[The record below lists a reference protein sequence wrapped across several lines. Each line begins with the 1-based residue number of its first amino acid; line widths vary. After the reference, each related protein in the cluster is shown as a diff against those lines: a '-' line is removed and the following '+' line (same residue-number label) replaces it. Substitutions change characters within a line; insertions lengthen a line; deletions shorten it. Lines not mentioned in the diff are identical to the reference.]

1 MAKKI
6 YLADDEQDIREIL
19 TEFLSNAG
27 YEVTAYKNGDTLFSV
42 FQEKPCD
49 LVILDIMMPGSD
61 GLSICKKL
69 RTISSVP
76 IIILTAKDSESDH
89 MKGFMY
95 GGDDY
100 LIKPFSPSLLVVR
113 VNALFRR
120 VEMNIPVKADISF
133 GDVCFSWEKHNAI
146 VKEHDIGLTMTEF
159 SLLGCL
165 MEHGGT
171 AIPRNEILDKVWGID
186 STEIETRVVDETVRR
201 VRQKMKTAGSKVRI
215 SAVWGY
221 GYKLEDCNETRYKIA
236 TLTGSAVMA
245 AMLLSLLIL
254 NIVFNKKIELRAENA
269 IKNVFTLNSD
279 EYLNYESENDTGS
292 LYYASLVYMGADSEN
307 RDDIYQILTPK
318 EKKLIDW
325 YETHPS
331 DEMQRA
337 KINEATYYMEARTE
351 YYEDSNERLLA
362 YVDVTGEPELVK
374 EISFGV
380 LLDAFVIAALGA
392 AIGYFL
398 GKKLEQNDK
407 AQKTFFENTSHEL
420 KTPLMAICGYAEE
433 IEMGVITDYSQA
445 GRMIVSQTERMSKLI
460 EDILYLS
467 KMESG
472 TEPLKCEPIE
482 MASLVQDILM
492 PLEGIVNR
500 RNLSVSLELDEGYV
514 NGDPEKLEHAVANL
528 ITNSVKYACSQI
540 EISWKNQVL
549 SIWNDGGE
557 LSTEDFSHM
566 FERFHTGQNG
576 NSGIGLALSKEIVE
590 MHGWKLS
597 AKNDRHG
604 ICLSMVCHS

>member
-1 MAKKI
+1 
-6 YLADDEQDIREIL
+6 
-19 TEFLSNAG
+19 
-27 YEVTAYKNGDTLFSV
+27 
-42 FQEKPCD
+42 
-49 LVILDIMMPGSD
+49 
-61 GLSICKKL
+61 
-69 RTISSVP
+69 
-76 IIILTAKDSESDH
+76 
-89 MKGFMY
+89 
-95 GGDDY
+95 
-100 LIKPFSPSLLVVR
+100 
-113 VNALFRR
+113 
-120 VEMNIPVKADISF
+120 MNK
-133 GDVCFSWEKHNAI
+133 
-146 VKEHDIGLTMTEF
+146 
-159 SLLGCL
+159 
-165 MEHGGT
+165 
-171 AIPRNEILDKVWGID
+171 
-186 STEIETRVVDETVRR
+186 
-201 VRQKMKTAGSKVRI
+201 
-215 SAVWGY
+215 
-221 GYKLEDCNETRYKIA
+221 TRYKIA

-269 IKNVFTLNSD
+269 IKNVFTLDSD

-337 KINEATYYMEARTE
+337 KINEATYYMKARTE
-351 YYEDSNERLLA
+351 YYEDGNERLLA

-380 LLDAFVIAALGA
+380 LLDAFVITALGA

-407 AQKTFFENTSHEL
+407 AQKTFFENTSYEL

-566 FERFHTGQNG
+566 FERFYTGQNG

>member
-1 MAKKI
+1 
-6 YLADDEQDIREIL
+6 
-19 TEFLSNAG
+19 
-27 YEVTAYKNGDTLFSV
+27 
-42 FQEKPCD
+42 
-49 LVILDIMMPGSD
+49 
-61 GLSICKKL
+61 
-69 RTISSVP
+69 
-76 IIILTAKDSESDH
+76 
-89 MKGFMY
+89 
-95 GGDDY
+95 
-100 LIKPFSPSLLVVR
+100 
-113 VNALFRR
+113 
-120 VEMNIPVKADISF
+120 MNK
-133 GDVCFSWEKHNAI
+133 
-146 VKEHDIGLTMTEF
+146 
-159 SLLGCL
+159 
-165 MEHGGT
+165 
-171 AIPRNEILDKVWGID
+171 
-186 STEIETRVVDETVRR
+186 
-201 VRQKMKTAGSKVRI
+201 
-215 SAVWGY
+215 
-221 GYKLEDCNETRYKIA
+221 TRYKIA

-337 KINEATYYMEARTE
+337 KINEATYYMKARTE

-540 EISWKNQVL
+540 ERSWKNQVL

>member
-1 MAKKI
+1 
-6 YLADDEQDIREIL
+6 
-19 TEFLSNAG
+19 
-27 YEVTAYKNGDTLFSV
+27 
-42 FQEKPCD
+42 
-49 LVILDIMMPGSD
+49 
-61 GLSICKKL
+61 
-69 RTISSVP
+69 
-76 IIILTAKDSESDH
+76 
-89 MKGFMY
+89 
-95 GGDDY
+95 
-100 LIKPFSPSLLVVR
+100 
-113 VNALFRR
+113 
-120 VEMNIPVKADISF
+120 MNK
-133 GDVCFSWEKHNAI
+133 
-146 VKEHDIGLTMTEF
+146 
-159 SLLGCL
+159 
-165 MEHGGT
+165 
-171 AIPRNEILDKVWGID
+171 
-186 STEIETRVVDETVRR
+186 
-201 VRQKMKTAGSKVRI
+201 
-215 SAVWGY
+215 
-221 GYKLEDCNETRYKIA
+221 TRYKIA

-254 NIVFNKKIELRAENA
+254 NIVFNKKIERRAENA
-269 IKNVFTLNSD
+269 IKNAFTLYSD

-331 DEMQRA
+331 DEIQRV
-337 KINEATYYMEARTE
+337 KINEATYYIKAGTE
-351 YYEDSNERLLA
+351 YYEDNNERLLA

-514 NGDPEKLEHAVANL
+514 KGDPEKLEHAVANL

-566 FERFHTGQNG
+566 FERFYTGQNG

-604 ICLSMVCHS
+604 ICLLMVCHS

>member
-1 MAKKI
+1 
-6 YLADDEQDIREIL
+6 
-19 TEFLSNAG
+19 
-27 YEVTAYKNGDTLFSV
+27 
-42 FQEKPCD
+42 
-49 LVILDIMMPGSD
+49 
-61 GLSICKKL
+61 
-69 RTISSVP
+69 
-76 IIILTAKDSESDH
+76 
-89 MKGFMY
+89 
-95 GGDDY
+95 
-100 LIKPFSPSLLVVR
+100 
-113 VNALFRR
+113 
-120 VEMNIPVKADISF
+120 MNK
-133 GDVCFSWEKHNAI
+133 
-146 VKEHDIGLTMTEF
+146 
-159 SLLGCL
+159 
-165 MEHGGT
+165 
-171 AIPRNEILDKVWGID
+171 
-186 STEIETRVVDETVRR
+186 
-201 VRQKMKTAGSKVRI
+201 
-215 SAVWGY
+215 
-221 GYKLEDCNETRYKIA
+221 TRYKIA

-269 IKNVFTLNSD
+269 IKNVFTLDSD

-337 KINEATYYMEARTE
+337 KINEATYYMKARTE
-351 YYEDSNERLLA
+351 YYEDGNERLLA

-528 ITNSVKYACSQI
+528 ITNSVKYAWSQI

-549 SIWNDGGE
+549 SIGYDGGE
-557 LSTEDFSHM
+557 RSTEDFSHM

>member
-1 MAKKI
+1 
-6 YLADDEQDIREIL
+6 
-19 TEFLSNAG
+19 
-27 YEVTAYKNGDTLFSV
+27 
-42 FQEKPCD
+42 
-49 LVILDIMMPGSD
+49 
-61 GLSICKKL
+61 
-69 RTISSVP
+69 
-76 IIILTAKDSESDH
+76 
-89 MKGFMY
+89 
-95 GGDDY
+95 
-100 LIKPFSPSLLVVR
+100 
-113 VNALFRR
+113 
-120 VEMNIPVKADISF
+120 MNK
-133 GDVCFSWEKHNAI
+133 
-146 VKEHDIGLTMTEF
+146 
-159 SLLGCL
+159 
-165 MEHGGT
+165 
-171 AIPRNEILDKVWGID
+171 
-186 STEIETRVVDETVRR
+186 
-201 VRQKMKTAGSKVRI
+201 
-215 SAVWGY
+215 
-221 GYKLEDCNETRYKIA
+221 TRYKIA

-269 IKNVFTLNSD
+269 IKNVFTLDSD

-337 KINEATYYMEARTE
+337 KINEATYYMKARTE
-351 YYEDSNERLLA
+351 YYEDGNERLLA

-433 IEMGVITDYSQA
+433 IEMGVITDYSQS

-566 FERFHTGQNG
+566 FERFYTGQNG

>member
-1 MAKKI
+1 
-6 YLADDEQDIREIL
+6 
-19 TEFLSNAG
+19 
-27 YEVTAYKNGDTLFSV
+27 
-42 FQEKPCD
+42 
-49 LVILDIMMPGSD
+49 
-61 GLSICKKL
+61 
-69 RTISSVP
+69 
-76 IIILTAKDSESDH
+76 
-89 MKGFMY
+89 
-95 GGDDY
+95 
-100 LIKPFSPSLLVVR
+100 
-113 VNALFRR
+113 
-120 VEMNIPVKADISF
+120 MNK
-133 GDVCFSWEKHNAI
+133 
-146 VKEHDIGLTMTEF
+146 
-159 SLLGCL
+159 
-165 MEHGGT
+165 
-171 AIPRNEILDKVWGID
+171 
-186 STEIETRVVDETVRR
+186 
-201 VRQKMKTAGSKVRI
+201 
-215 SAVWGY
+215 
-221 GYKLEDCNETRYKIA
+221 TRYKIA

-269 IKNVFTLNSD
+269 IKNVFTLDSD

-318 EKKLIDW
+318 EKKLIDC

-337 KINEATYYMEARTE
+337 KINEATYYMKARTE
-351 YYEDSNERLLA
+351 YYEDGNERLLA

>member
-1 MAKKI
+1 
-6 YLADDEQDIREIL
+6 
-19 TEFLSNAG
+19 
-27 YEVTAYKNGDTLFSV
+27 
-42 FQEKPCD
+42 
-49 LVILDIMMPGSD
+49 
-61 GLSICKKL
+61 
-69 RTISSVP
+69 
-76 IIILTAKDSESDH
+76 
-89 MKGFMY
+89 
-95 GGDDY
+95 
-100 LIKPFSPSLLVVR
+100 
-113 VNALFRR
+113 
-120 VEMNIPVKADISF
+120 MNK
-133 GDVCFSWEKHNAI
+133 
-146 VKEHDIGLTMTEF
+146 
-159 SLLGCL
+159 
-165 MEHGGT
+165 
-171 AIPRNEILDKVWGID
+171 
-186 STEIETRVVDETVRR
+186 
-201 VRQKMKTAGSKVRI
+201 
-215 SAVWGY
+215 
-221 GYKLEDCNETRYKIA
+221 TRYKIA

-269 IKNVFTLNSD
+269 IKNVFTLDSD

-325 YETHPS
+325 YEAHPS

-337 KINEATYYMEARTE
+337 KINEATYYMKARTE
-351 YYEDSNERLLA
+351 YYEDGNERLLA

-566 FERFHTGQNG
+566 FERFYTGQNG

>member
-1 MAKKI
+1 
-6 YLADDEQDIREIL
+6 
-19 TEFLSNAG
+19 
-27 YEVTAYKNGDTLFSV
+27 
-42 FQEKPCD
+42 
-49 LVILDIMMPGSD
+49 
-61 GLSICKKL
+61 
-69 RTISSVP
+69 
-76 IIILTAKDSESDH
+76 
-89 MKGFMY
+89 
-95 GGDDY
+95 
-100 LIKPFSPSLLVVR
+100 
-113 VNALFRR
+113 
-120 VEMNIPVKADISF
+120 MNK
-133 GDVCFSWEKHNAI
+133 
-146 VKEHDIGLTMTEF
+146 
-159 SLLGCL
+159 
-165 MEHGGT
+165 
-171 AIPRNEILDKVWGID
+171 
-186 STEIETRVVDETVRR
+186 
-201 VRQKMKTAGSKVRI
+201 
-215 SAVWGY
+215 
-221 GYKLEDCNETRYKIA
+221 TRYKIA

-269 IKNVFTLNSD
+269 IKNVFTLDSD

-337 KINEATYYMEARTE
+337 KINEATYYMKARTE

-362 YVDVTGEPELVK
+362 YVDVTGEPELIK

-528 ITNSVKYACSQI
+528 ITNSVKYVCSQI

>member
-1 MAKKI
+1 
-6 YLADDEQDIREIL
+6 
-19 TEFLSNAG
+19 
-27 YEVTAYKNGDTLFSV
+27 
-42 FQEKPCD
+42 
-49 LVILDIMMPGSD
+49 
-61 GLSICKKL
+61 
-69 RTISSVP
+69 
-76 IIILTAKDSESDH
+76 
-89 MKGFMY
+89 
-95 GGDDY
+95 
-100 LIKPFSPSLLVVR
+100 
-113 VNALFRR
+113 
-120 VEMNIPVKADISF
+120 MNK
-133 GDVCFSWEKHNAI
+133 
-146 VKEHDIGLTMTEF
+146 
-159 SLLGCL
+159 
-165 MEHGGT
+165 
-171 AIPRNEILDKVWGID
+171 
-186 STEIETRVVDETVRR
+186 
-201 VRQKMKTAGSKVRI
+201 
-215 SAVWGY
+215 
-221 GYKLEDCNETRYKIA
+221 TRYKIA

-337 KINEATYYMEARTE
+337 KINEATYYMKARTE

-528 ITNSVKYACSQI
+528 ITNSVKYACSHI

>member
-1 MAKKI
+1 
-6 YLADDEQDIREIL
+6 
-19 TEFLSNAG
+19 
-27 YEVTAYKNGDTLFSV
+27 
-42 FQEKPCD
+42 
-49 LVILDIMMPGSD
+49 
-61 GLSICKKL
+61 
-69 RTISSVP
+69 
-76 IIILTAKDSESDH
+76 
-89 MKGFMY
+89 
-95 GGDDY
+95 
-100 LIKPFSPSLLVVR
+100 
-113 VNALFRR
+113 
-120 VEMNIPVKADISF
+120 MNK
-133 GDVCFSWEKHNAI
+133 
-146 VKEHDIGLTMTEF
+146 
-159 SLLGCL
+159 
-165 MEHGGT
+165 
-171 AIPRNEILDKVWGID
+171 
-186 STEIETRVVDETVRR
+186 
-201 VRQKMKTAGSKVRI
+201 
-215 SAVWGY
+215 
-221 GYKLEDCNETRYKIA
+221 TRYKIA

-337 KINEATYYMEARTE
+337 KINEATYYMKARTE
-351 YYEDSNERLLA
+351 YYEDGNERLLA

-528 ITNSVKYACSQI
+528 ITNFVKYACSQI

>member
-1 MAKKI
+1 
-6 YLADDEQDIREIL
+6 
-19 TEFLSNAG
+19 
-27 YEVTAYKNGDTLFSV
+27 
-42 FQEKPCD
+42 
-49 LVILDIMMPGSD
+49 
-61 GLSICKKL
+61 
-69 RTISSVP
+69 
-76 IIILTAKDSESDH
+76 
-89 MKGFMY
+89 
-95 GGDDY
+95 
-100 LIKPFSPSLLVVR
+100 
-113 VNALFRR
+113 
-120 VEMNIPVKADISF
+120 MNK
-133 GDVCFSWEKHNAI
+133 
-146 VKEHDIGLTMTEF
+146 
-159 SLLGCL
+159 
-165 MEHGGT
+165 
-171 AIPRNEILDKVWGID
+171 
-186 STEIETRVVDETVRR
+186 
-201 VRQKMKTAGSKVRI
+201 
-215 SAVWGY
+215 
-221 GYKLEDCNETRYKIA
+221 TRYKIA

-254 NIVFNKKIELRAENA
+254 NIVFNKKIERRAENA
-269 IKNVFTLNSD
+269 IKNAFTLYSD

-331 DEMQRA
+331 DEIQRV
-337 KINEATYYMEARTE
+337 KINEATYYIKAGTE
-351 YYEDSNERLLA
+351 YYEDNNERLLA

-514 NGDPEKLEHAVANL
+514 KGDPEKLEHAVANL

-566 FERFHTGQNG
+566 FEHFYTGQNG

>member
-1 MAKKI
+1 
-6 YLADDEQDIREIL
+6 
-19 TEFLSNAG
+19 
-27 YEVTAYKNGDTLFSV
+27 
-42 FQEKPCD
+42 
-49 LVILDIMMPGSD
+49 
-61 GLSICKKL
+61 
-69 RTISSVP
+69 
-76 IIILTAKDSESDH
+76 
-89 MKGFMY
+89 
-95 GGDDY
+95 
-100 LIKPFSPSLLVVR
+100 
-113 VNALFRR
+113 
-120 VEMNIPVKADISF
+120 MNK
-133 GDVCFSWEKHNAI
+133 
-146 VKEHDIGLTMTEF
+146 
-159 SLLGCL
+159 
-165 MEHGGT
+165 
-171 AIPRNEILDKVWGID
+171 
-186 STEIETRVVDETVRR
+186 
-201 VRQKMKTAGSKVRI
+201 
-215 SAVWGY
+215 
-221 GYKLEDCNETRYKIA
+221 TRYKIA

-337 KINEATYYMEARTE
+337 KINEATYYMKVRTE
-351 YYEDSNERLLA
+351 YYEDGNERLLA

-566 FERFHTGQNG
+566 FERFYTGQNG

>member
-1 MAKKI
+1 
-6 YLADDEQDIREIL
+6 
-19 TEFLSNAG
+19 
-27 YEVTAYKNGDTLFSV
+27 
-42 FQEKPCD
+42 
-49 LVILDIMMPGSD
+49 
-61 GLSICKKL
+61 
-69 RTISSVP
+69 
-76 IIILTAKDSESDH
+76 
-89 MKGFMY
+89 
-95 GGDDY
+95 
-100 LIKPFSPSLLVVR
+100 
-113 VNALFRR
+113 
-120 VEMNIPVKADISF
+120 MNK
-133 GDVCFSWEKHNAI
+133 
-146 VKEHDIGLTMTEF
+146 
-159 SLLGCL
+159 
-165 MEHGGT
+165 
-171 AIPRNEILDKVWGID
+171 
-186 STEIETRVVDETVRR
+186 
-201 VRQKMKTAGSKVRI
+201 
-215 SAVWGY
+215 
-221 GYKLEDCNETRYKIA
+221 TRYKIA

-337 KINEATYYMEARTE
+337 KINEATYYMKARTE

-380 LLDAFVIAALGA
+380 LLDAFAIAALGA

-407 AQKTFFENTSHEL
+407 AQKTFFENTSHES

>member
-1 MAKKI
+1 
-6 YLADDEQDIREIL
+6 
-19 TEFLSNAG
+19 
-27 YEVTAYKNGDTLFSV
+27 
-42 FQEKPCD
+42 
-49 LVILDIMMPGSD
+49 
-61 GLSICKKL
+61 
-69 RTISSVP
+69 
-76 IIILTAKDSESDH
+76 
-89 MKGFMY
+89 
-95 GGDDY
+95 
-100 LIKPFSPSLLVVR
+100 
-113 VNALFRR
+113 
-120 VEMNIPVKADISF
+120 
-133 GDVCFSWEKHNAI
+133 
-146 VKEHDIGLTMTEF
+146 
-159 SLLGCL
+159 
-165 MEHGGT
+165 
-171 AIPRNEILDKVWGID
+171 
-186 STEIETRVVDETVRR
+186 
-201 VRQKMKTAGSKVRI
+201 
-215 SAVWGY
+215 
-221 GYKLEDCNETRYKIA
+221 
-236 TLTGSAVMA
+236 MA

-269 IKNVFTLNSD
+269 IKNVFTLDSD
-279 EYLNYESENDTGS
+279 EYLNYESENDMGS

-337 KINEATYYMEARTE
+337 KINEATYYMKARTE
-351 YYEDSNERLLA
+351 YYEDGNERLLA

-514 NGDPEKLEHAVANL
+514 NGDPEKLEHAIANL

>member
-1 MAKKI
+1 
-6 YLADDEQDIREIL
+6 
-19 TEFLSNAG
+19 
-27 YEVTAYKNGDTLFSV
+27 
-42 FQEKPCD
+42 
-49 LVILDIMMPGSD
+49 
-61 GLSICKKL
+61 
-69 RTISSVP
+69 
-76 IIILTAKDSESDH
+76 
-89 MKGFMY
+89 
-95 GGDDY
+95 
-100 LIKPFSPSLLVVR
+100 
-113 VNALFRR
+113 
-120 VEMNIPVKADISF
+120 MNK
-133 GDVCFSWEKHNAI
+133 
-146 VKEHDIGLTMTEF
+146 
-159 SLLGCL
+159 
-165 MEHGGT
+165 
-171 AIPRNEILDKVWGID
+171 
-186 STEIETRVVDETVRR
+186 
-201 VRQKMKTAGSKVRI
+201 
-215 SAVWGY
+215 
-221 GYKLEDCNETRYKIA
+221 TRYKIA

-269 IKNVFTLNSD
+269 IKNVFTLDSD

-337 KINEATYYMEARTE
+337 KINEATYYMKDRTE

-566 FERFHTGQNG
+566 FERFYTGQNG

>member
-1 MAKKI
+1 
-6 YLADDEQDIREIL
+6 
-19 TEFLSNAG
+19 
-27 YEVTAYKNGDTLFSV
+27 
-42 FQEKPCD
+42 
-49 LVILDIMMPGSD
+49 
-61 GLSICKKL
+61 
-69 RTISSVP
+69 
-76 IIILTAKDSESDH
+76 
-89 MKGFMY
+89 
-95 GGDDY
+95 
-100 LIKPFSPSLLVVR
+100 
-113 VNALFRR
+113 
-120 VEMNIPVKADISF
+120 MNK
-133 GDVCFSWEKHNAI
+133 
-146 VKEHDIGLTMTEF
+146 
-159 SLLGCL
+159 
-165 MEHGGT
+165 
-171 AIPRNEILDKVWGID
+171 
-186 STEIETRVVDETVRR
+186 
-201 VRQKMKTAGSKVRI
+201 
-215 SAVWGY
+215 
-221 GYKLEDCNETRYKIA
+221 TRYKIA

-254 NIVFNKKIELRAENA
+254 NIVFNKKIERRAENA
-269 IKNVFTLNSD
+269 IKNAFTLYSD

-331 DEMQRA
+331 DEIQRV
-337 KINEATYYMEARTE
+337 KINEATYYIKAGTE
-351 YYEDSNERLLA
+351 YYEDNNERLLA

>member
-1 MAKKI
+1 
-6 YLADDEQDIREIL
+6 
-19 TEFLSNAG
+19 
-27 YEVTAYKNGDTLFSV
+27 
-42 FQEKPCD
+42 
-49 LVILDIMMPGSD
+49 
-61 GLSICKKL
+61 
-69 RTISSVP
+69 
-76 IIILTAKDSESDH
+76 
-89 MKGFMY
+89 
-95 GGDDY
+95 
-100 LIKPFSPSLLVVR
+100 
-113 VNALFRR
+113 
-120 VEMNIPVKADISF
+120 MNK
-133 GDVCFSWEKHNAI
+133 
-146 VKEHDIGLTMTEF
+146 
-159 SLLGCL
+159 
-165 MEHGGT
+165 
-171 AIPRNEILDKVWGID
+171 
-186 STEIETRVVDETVRR
+186 
-201 VRQKMKTAGSKVRI
+201 
-215 SAVWGY
+215 
-221 GYKLEDCNETRYKIA
+221 TRYKIA

-269 IKNVFTLNSD
+269 IKNVFTLDSD

-337 KINEATYYMEARTE
+337 KINEATYYMKARTE
-351 YYEDSNERLLA
+351 YYEDGNERLLA

-540 EISWKNQVL
+540 EISWKN
-549 SIWNDGGE
+549 
-557 LSTEDFSHM
+557 
-566 FERFHTGQNG
+566 
-576 NSGIGLALSKEIVE
+576 
-590 MHGWKLS
+590 
-597 AKNDRHG
+597 
-604 ICLSMVCHS
+604 

>member
-1 MAKKI
+1 
-6 YLADDEQDIREIL
+6 
-19 TEFLSNAG
+19 
-27 YEVTAYKNGDTLFSV
+27 
-42 FQEKPCD
+42 
-49 LVILDIMMPGSD
+49 
-61 GLSICKKL
+61 
-69 RTISSVP
+69 
-76 IIILTAKDSESDH
+76 
-89 MKGFMY
+89 
-95 GGDDY
+95 
-100 LIKPFSPSLLVVR
+100 
-113 VNALFRR
+113 
-120 VEMNIPVKADISF
+120 MNK
-133 GDVCFSWEKHNAI
+133 
-146 VKEHDIGLTMTEF
+146 
-159 SLLGCL
+159 
-165 MEHGGT
+165 
-171 AIPRNEILDKVWGID
+171 
-186 STEIETRVVDETVRR
+186 
-201 VRQKMKTAGSKVRI
+201 
-215 SAVWGY
+215 
-221 GYKLEDCNETRYKIA
+221 TRYKIA

-254 NIVFNKKIELRAENA
+254 NIVFNKKIERRAENA
-269 IKNVFTLNSD
+269 IKNAFTLYSD

-331 DEMQRA
+331 DEIQRV
-337 KINEATYYMEARTE
+337 KINEATYYIKAGTE

-514 NGDPEKLEHAVANL
+514 KGDPEKLEHAVANL

-566 FERFHTGQNG
+566 FERFYTGQNG

>member
-1 MAKKI
+1 
-6 YLADDEQDIREIL
+6 
-19 TEFLSNAG
+19 
-27 YEVTAYKNGDTLFSV
+27 
-42 FQEKPCD
+42 
-49 LVILDIMMPGSD
+49 
-61 GLSICKKL
+61 
-69 RTISSVP
+69 
-76 IIILTAKDSESDH
+76 
-89 MKGFMY
+89 
-95 GGDDY
+95 
-100 LIKPFSPSLLVVR
+100 
-113 VNALFRR
+113 
-120 VEMNIPVKADISF
+120 MNK
-133 GDVCFSWEKHNAI
+133 
-146 VKEHDIGLTMTEF
+146 
-159 SLLGCL
+159 
-165 MEHGGT
+165 
-171 AIPRNEILDKVWGID
+171 
-186 STEIETRVVDETVRR
+186 
-201 VRQKMKTAGSKVRI
+201 
-215 SAVWGY
+215 
-221 GYKLEDCNETRYKIA
+221 TRYKIA

-269 IKNVFTLNSD
+269 IKNVFTLDSD

-337 KINEATYYMEARTE
+337 KINEATYYMKARTE
-351 YYEDSNERLLA
+351 YYEDSNKRLLA

-433 IEMGVITDYSQA
+433 IERGVITDYSQA

-540 EISWKNQVL
+540 VISWKNQVL

>member
-1 MAKKI
+1 
-6 YLADDEQDIREIL
+6 
-19 TEFLSNAG
+19 
-27 YEVTAYKNGDTLFSV
+27 
-42 FQEKPCD
+42 
-49 LVILDIMMPGSD
+49 
-61 GLSICKKL
+61 
-69 RTISSVP
+69 
-76 IIILTAKDSESDH
+76 
-89 MKGFMY
+89 
-95 GGDDY
+95 
-100 LIKPFSPSLLVVR
+100 
-113 VNALFRR
+113 
-120 VEMNIPVKADISF
+120 MNK
-133 GDVCFSWEKHNAI
+133 
-146 VKEHDIGLTMTEF
+146 
-159 SLLGCL
+159 
-165 MEHGGT
+165 
-171 AIPRNEILDKVWGID
+171 
-186 STEIETRVVDETVRR
+186 
-201 VRQKMKTAGSKVRI
+201 
-215 SAVWGY
+215 
-221 GYKLEDCNETRYKIA
+221 TRYKIA

-269 IKNVFTLNSD
+269 IKNVFTLDSD

-337 KINEATYYMEARTE
+337 KINEATYYMKARTE
-351 YYEDSNERLLA
+351 YYEDGNERLLA

-528 ITNSVKYACSQI
+528 IINSVKYACSQI

-566 FERFHTGQNG
+566 FERFYTGQNG

>member
-1 MAKKI
+1 
-6 YLADDEQDIREIL
+6 
-19 TEFLSNAG
+19 
-27 YEVTAYKNGDTLFSV
+27 
-42 FQEKPCD
+42 
-49 LVILDIMMPGSD
+49 
-61 GLSICKKL
+61 
-69 RTISSVP
+69 
-76 IIILTAKDSESDH
+76 
-89 MKGFMY
+89 
-95 GGDDY
+95 
-100 LIKPFSPSLLVVR
+100 
-113 VNALFRR
+113 
-120 VEMNIPVKADISF
+120 MNK
-133 GDVCFSWEKHNAI
+133 
-146 VKEHDIGLTMTEF
+146 
-159 SLLGCL
+159 
-165 MEHGGT
+165 
-171 AIPRNEILDKVWGID
+171 
-186 STEIETRVVDETVRR
+186 
-201 VRQKMKTAGSKVRI
+201 
-215 SAVWGY
+215 
-221 GYKLEDCNETRYKIA
+221 TRYKIA

-254 NIVFNKKIELRAENA
+254 NIVFNKKIERRAENA

-331 DEMQRA
+331 DEIQRV
-337 KINEATYYMEARTE
+337 KINEATYYIKAGTE
-351 YYEDSNERLLA
+351 YYEDNNERLLA

-514 NGDPEKLEHAVANL
+514 KGDPEKLEHAVANL

-566 FERFHTGQNG
+566 FERFYTGQNG

-604 ICLSMVCHS
+604 ICLLMVCHS

>member
-1 MAKKI
+1 
-6 YLADDEQDIREIL
+6 
-19 TEFLSNAG
+19 
-27 YEVTAYKNGDTLFSV
+27 
-42 FQEKPCD
+42 
-49 LVILDIMMPGSD
+49 
-61 GLSICKKL
+61 
-69 RTISSVP
+69 
-76 IIILTAKDSESDH
+76 
-89 MKGFMY
+89 
-95 GGDDY
+95 
-100 LIKPFSPSLLVVR
+100 
-113 VNALFRR
+113 
-120 VEMNIPVKADISF
+120 MNK
-133 GDVCFSWEKHNAI
+133 
-146 VKEHDIGLTMTEF
+146 
-159 SLLGCL
+159 
-165 MEHGGT
+165 
-171 AIPRNEILDKVWGID
+171 
-186 STEIETRVVDETVRR
+186 
-201 VRQKMKTAGSKVRI
+201 
-215 SAVWGY
+215 
-221 GYKLEDCNETRYKIA
+221 TRYKIA
-236 TLTGSAVMA
+236 ALTGSAVMA

-254 NIVFNKKIELRAENA
+254 NIVFNKKIELRAEKA
-269 IKNVFTLNSD
+269 IKNVFTLDLD

-331 DEMQRA
+331 DKIQRA
-337 KINEATYYMEARTE
+337 KINEATYYMKARTE

-374 EISFGV
+374 EISFGI
-380 LLDAFVIAALGA
+380 LLDAFVIATLGA
-392 AIGYFL
+392 TIGYFL

-514 NGDPEKLEHAVANL
+514 NGDPEKLEHAIANL

-566 FERFHTGQNG
+566 FERFYTGQNG

>member
-1 MAKKI
+1 
-6 YLADDEQDIREIL
+6 
-19 TEFLSNAG
+19 
-27 YEVTAYKNGDTLFSV
+27 
-42 FQEKPCD
+42 
-49 LVILDIMMPGSD
+49 
-61 GLSICKKL
+61 
-69 RTISSVP
+69 
-76 IIILTAKDSESDH
+76 
-89 MKGFMY
+89 
-95 GGDDY
+95 
-100 LIKPFSPSLLVVR
+100 
-113 VNALFRR
+113 
-120 VEMNIPVKADISF
+120 MNK
-133 GDVCFSWEKHNAI
+133 
-146 VKEHDIGLTMTEF
+146 
-159 SLLGCL
+159 
-165 MEHGGT
+165 
-171 AIPRNEILDKVWGID
+171 
-186 STEIETRVVDETVRR
+186 
-201 VRQKMKTAGSKVRI
+201 
-215 SAVWGY
+215 
-221 GYKLEDCNETRYKIA
+221 TRYKIA

-269 IKNVFTLNSD
+269 IKNVFTLDSD
-279 EYLNYESENDTGS
+279 EYFNYESENDTGS

-325 YETHPS
+325 YETHTS

-337 KINEATYYMEARTE
+337 KINEATYYMKARTE

-566 FERFHTGQNG
+566 FERFYTGQNG

>member
-1 MAKKI
+1 
-6 YLADDEQDIREIL
+6 
-19 TEFLSNAG
+19 
-27 YEVTAYKNGDTLFSV
+27 
-42 FQEKPCD
+42 
-49 LVILDIMMPGSD
+49 
-61 GLSICKKL
+61 
-69 RTISSVP
+69 
-76 IIILTAKDSESDH
+76 
-89 MKGFMY
+89 
-95 GGDDY
+95 
-100 LIKPFSPSLLVVR
+100 
-113 VNALFRR
+113 
-120 VEMNIPVKADISF
+120 MNK
-133 GDVCFSWEKHNAI
+133 
-146 VKEHDIGLTMTEF
+146 
-159 SLLGCL
+159 
-165 MEHGGT
+165 
-171 AIPRNEILDKVWGID
+171 
-186 STEIETRVVDETVRR
+186 
-201 VRQKMKTAGSKVRI
+201 
-215 SAVWGY
+215 
-221 GYKLEDCNETRYKIA
+221 TRYKIA

-269 IKNVFTLNSD
+269 IKNVFTLDSD

-514 NGDPEKLEHAVANL
+514 NGDSEKLEHAVANL

-566 FERFHTGQNG
+566 FERFYTGQNG

>member
-1 MAKKI
+1 
-6 YLADDEQDIREIL
+6 
-19 TEFLSNAG
+19 
-27 YEVTAYKNGDTLFSV
+27 
-42 FQEKPCD
+42 
-49 LVILDIMMPGSD
+49 
-61 GLSICKKL
+61 
-69 RTISSVP
+69 
-76 IIILTAKDSESDH
+76 
-89 MKGFMY
+89 
-95 GGDDY
+95 
-100 LIKPFSPSLLVVR
+100 
-113 VNALFRR
+113 
-120 VEMNIPVKADISF
+120 MNK
-133 GDVCFSWEKHNAI
+133 
-146 VKEHDIGLTMTEF
+146 
-159 SLLGCL
+159 
-165 MEHGGT
+165 
-171 AIPRNEILDKVWGID
+171 
-186 STEIETRVVDETVRR
+186 
-201 VRQKMKTAGSKVRI
+201 
-215 SAVWGY
+215 
-221 GYKLEDCNETRYKIA
+221 TRYKIA

-269 IKNVFTLNSD
+269 IKNVFTLDSD
-279 EYLNYESENDTGS
+279 EYLNNESENDTGS

-325 YETHPS
+325 YEAHPS

-337 KINEATYYMEARTE
+337 KINEATYYMKARTE

-362 YVDVTGEPELVK
+362 YVDVTGEPELIK

>member
-1 MAKKI
+1 
-6 YLADDEQDIREIL
+6 
-19 TEFLSNAG
+19 
-27 YEVTAYKNGDTLFSV
+27 
-42 FQEKPCD
+42 
-49 LVILDIMMPGSD
+49 
-61 GLSICKKL
+61 
-69 RTISSVP
+69 
-76 IIILTAKDSESDH
+76 
-89 MKGFMY
+89 
-95 GGDDY
+95 
-100 LIKPFSPSLLVVR
+100 
-113 VNALFRR
+113 
-120 VEMNIPVKADISF
+120 MNK
-133 GDVCFSWEKHNAI
+133 
-146 VKEHDIGLTMTEF
+146 
-159 SLLGCL
+159 
-165 MEHGGT
+165 
-171 AIPRNEILDKVWGID
+171 
-186 STEIETRVVDETVRR
+186 
-201 VRQKMKTAGSKVRI
+201 
-215 SAVWGY
+215 
-221 GYKLEDCNETRYKIA
+221 TRYKIA

-269 IKNVFTLNSD
+269 IKNVFTLDSD

-337 KINEATYYMEARTE
+337 KINEATYYMKARTE
-351 YYEDSNERLLA
+351 YYEDGNERLLA

-380 LLDAFVIAALGA
+380 LLDAFVIAALVA

-566 FERFHTGQNG
+566 FERFYTGQNG

>member
-1 MAKKI
+1 
-6 YLADDEQDIREIL
+6 
-19 TEFLSNAG
+19 
-27 YEVTAYKNGDTLFSV
+27 
-42 FQEKPCD
+42 
-49 LVILDIMMPGSD
+49 
-61 GLSICKKL
+61 
-69 RTISSVP
+69 
-76 IIILTAKDSESDH
+76 
-89 MKGFMY
+89 
-95 GGDDY
+95 
-100 LIKPFSPSLLVVR
+100 
-113 VNALFRR
+113 
-120 VEMNIPVKADISF
+120 MNK
-133 GDVCFSWEKHNAI
+133 
-146 VKEHDIGLTMTEF
+146 
-159 SLLGCL
+159 
-165 MEHGGT
+165 
-171 AIPRNEILDKVWGID
+171 
-186 STEIETRVVDETVRR
+186 
-201 VRQKMKTAGSKVRI
+201 
-215 SAVWGY
+215 
-221 GYKLEDCNETRYKIA
+221 TRYKIA

-269 IKNVFTLNSD
+269 IKNVFTLDSD
-279 EYLNYESENDTGS
+279 EYLNNESENDTGY

-325 YETHPS
+325 YEAHPS

-337 KINEATYYMEARTE
+337 KINEATYYMKARTE

-362 YVDVTGEPELVK
+362 YVDVTGEPELIK

>member
-1 MAKKI
+1 
-6 YLADDEQDIREIL
+6 
-19 TEFLSNAG
+19 
-27 YEVTAYKNGDTLFSV
+27 
-42 FQEKPCD
+42 
-49 LVILDIMMPGSD
+49 
-61 GLSICKKL
+61 
-69 RTISSVP
+69 
-76 IIILTAKDSESDH
+76 
-89 MKGFMY
+89 
-95 GGDDY
+95 
-100 LIKPFSPSLLVVR
+100 
-113 VNALFRR
+113 
-120 VEMNIPVKADISF
+120 MNK
-133 GDVCFSWEKHNAI
+133 
-146 VKEHDIGLTMTEF
+146 
-159 SLLGCL
+159 
-165 MEHGGT
+165 
-171 AIPRNEILDKVWGID
+171 
-186 STEIETRVVDETVRR
+186 
-201 VRQKMKTAGSKVRI
+201 
-215 SAVWGY
+215 
-221 GYKLEDCNETRYKIA
+221 TRYKIA

-254 NIVFNKKIELRAENA
+254 NIVFNKKIERRAENA
-269 IKNVFTLNSD
+269 IKNTFTLYSD

-292 LYYASLVYMGADSEN
+292 LYYASLVYMGTDSEN

-331 DEMQRA
+331 DEIQRV
-337 KINEATYYMEARTE
+337 KINEATYYIKAGTE
-351 YYEDSNERLLA
+351 YYEDNNERLLA

-407 AQKTFFENTSHEL
+407 AQKTFFENTSQEL

-566 FERFHTGQNG
+566 FERFYTGQSG

>member
-1 MAKKI
+1 
-6 YLADDEQDIREIL
+6 
-19 TEFLSNAG
+19 
-27 YEVTAYKNGDTLFSV
+27 
-42 FQEKPCD
+42 
-49 LVILDIMMPGSD
+49 
-61 GLSICKKL
+61 
-69 RTISSVP
+69 
-76 IIILTAKDSESDH
+76 
-89 MKGFMY
+89 
-95 GGDDY
+95 
-100 LIKPFSPSLLVVR
+100 
-113 VNALFRR
+113 
-120 VEMNIPVKADISF
+120 MNK
-133 GDVCFSWEKHNAI
+133 
-146 VKEHDIGLTMTEF
+146 
-159 SLLGCL
+159 
-165 MEHGGT
+165 
-171 AIPRNEILDKVWGID
+171 
-186 STEIETRVVDETVRR
+186 
-201 VRQKMKTAGSKVRI
+201 
-215 SAVWGY
+215 
-221 GYKLEDCNETRYKIA
+221 TRYKIA

-254 NIVFNKKIELRAENA
+254 NIVFNKKIERRAENA
-269 IKNVFTLNSD
+269 IKNAFTLYSD

-331 DEMQRA
+331 DEIQRV
-337 KINEATYYMEARTE
+337 KINEATYYIKAGTE
-351 YYEDSNERLLA
+351 YYEDNNERLLA

-407 AQKTFFENTSHEL
+407 AFFENTSHEL

-514 NGDPEKLEHAVANL
+514 KGDPEKLEHAVANL

-566 FERFHTGQNG
+566 FERFYTGQNG

-604 ICLSMVCHS
+604 ICLLMVCHS

>member
-1 MAKKI
+1 
-6 YLADDEQDIREIL
+6 
-19 TEFLSNAG
+19 
-27 YEVTAYKNGDTLFSV
+27 
-42 FQEKPCD
+42 
-49 LVILDIMMPGSD
+49 
-61 GLSICKKL
+61 
-69 RTISSVP
+69 
-76 IIILTAKDSESDH
+76 
-89 MKGFMY
+89 
-95 GGDDY
+95 
-100 LIKPFSPSLLVVR
+100 
-113 VNALFRR
+113 
-120 VEMNIPVKADISF
+120 MNK
-133 GDVCFSWEKHNAI
+133 
-146 VKEHDIGLTMTEF
+146 
-159 SLLGCL
+159 
-165 MEHGGT
+165 
-171 AIPRNEILDKVWGID
+171 
-186 STEIETRVVDETVRR
+186 
-201 VRQKMKTAGSKVRI
+201 
-215 SAVWGY
+215 
-221 GYKLEDCNETRYKIA
+221 TRYKIA

-269 IKNVFTLNSD
+269 IKNAFTLDSD

-337 KINEATYYMEARTE
+337 KINEATYYMKARTE
-351 YYEDSNERLLA
+351 YYEDGNERLLA

-528 ITNSVKYACSQI
+528 IINSVKYACSQI

>member
-1 MAKKI
+1 
-6 YLADDEQDIREIL
+6 
-19 TEFLSNAG
+19 
-27 YEVTAYKNGDTLFSV
+27 
-42 FQEKPCD
+42 
-49 LVILDIMMPGSD
+49 
-61 GLSICKKL
+61 
-69 RTISSVP
+69 
-76 IIILTAKDSESDH
+76 
-89 MKGFMY
+89 
-95 GGDDY
+95 
-100 LIKPFSPSLLVVR
+100 
-113 VNALFRR
+113 
-120 VEMNIPVKADISF
+120 MNK
-133 GDVCFSWEKHNAI
+133 
-146 VKEHDIGLTMTEF
+146 
-159 SLLGCL
+159 
-165 MEHGGT
+165 
-171 AIPRNEILDKVWGID
+171 
-186 STEIETRVVDETVRR
+186 
-201 VRQKMKTAGSKVRI
+201 
-215 SAVWGY
+215 
-221 GYKLEDCNETRYKIA
+221 TRYKIA

-254 NIVFNKKIELRAENA
+254 NIVFNKKIERRAENA
-269 IKNVFTLNSD
+269 IKNAFTLYSD

-331 DEMQRA
+331 DEIQRV
-337 KINEATYYMEARTE
+337 KINEATYYIKAGTE
-351 YYEDSNERLLA
+351 YYEDNNERLLA

-514 NGDPEKLEHAVANL
+514 KGGPEKLEHAVANL

-566 FERFHTGQNG
+566 FERFYTGQNG

>member
-1 MAKKI
+1 
-6 YLADDEQDIREIL
+6 
-19 TEFLSNAG
+19 
-27 YEVTAYKNGDTLFSV
+27 
-42 FQEKPCD
+42 
-49 LVILDIMMPGSD
+49 
-61 GLSICKKL
+61 
-69 RTISSVP
+69 
-76 IIILTAKDSESDH
+76 
-89 MKGFMY
+89 
-95 GGDDY
+95 
-100 LIKPFSPSLLVVR
+100 
-113 VNALFRR
+113 
-120 VEMNIPVKADISF
+120 MNK
-133 GDVCFSWEKHNAI
+133 
-146 VKEHDIGLTMTEF
+146 
-159 SLLGCL
+159 
-165 MEHGGT
+165 
-171 AIPRNEILDKVWGID
+171 
-186 STEIETRVVDETVRR
+186 
-201 VRQKMKTAGSKVRI
+201 
-215 SAVWGY
+215 
-221 GYKLEDCNETRYKIA
+221 TRYKIA

-254 NIVFNKKIELRAENA
+254 NIVFNKKIERRAENA
-269 IKNVFTLNSD
+269 IKNAFTLYSD

-337 KINEATYYMEARTE
+337 KINEATYYMKARTE

-566 FERFHTGQNG
+566 FERFYTGENG

-597 AKNDRHG
+597 AKNDRQG